1 MISSPS
7 TSATFAA
14 GSLLLLCLVLG
25 GGHLALAQ
33 KEGNGKL
40 GPRSR
45 YLVPPLADV
54 VLAVSST
61 FSTPSSVG
69 WLVGWLSAEFVGLL

>member
-1 MISSPS
+1 M
-7 TSATFAA
+7 
-14 GSLLLLCLVLG
+14 LLCLVLG

-45 YLVPPLADV
+45 YLVPPLAGV

-69 WLVGWLSAEFVGLL
+69 LLVGWLSAEFVGLL

>member
-33 KEGNGKL
+33 KEGNAKTMVILRFVGFNARTFL
-40 GPRSR
+40 QFRPR
-45 YLVPPLADV
+45 PPLSAC
-54 VLAVSST
+54 AGRARASR
-61 FSTPSSVG
+61 TPT
-69 WLVGWLSAEFVGLL
+69 